1 MNDYLEQYA
10 ESEAHTAKAKR
21 YDLQHFDE
29 FVTARVPSAM
39 LVDATRSMISEFR
52 DERIEMGEA
61 PSTVARRLATVKH
74 FFRRCAEK
82 FPDFAD
88 PAREVRAPKI
98 AQARPKWLTDVELAS
113 LRRAAAV
120 TGRNEWF
127 QARNHAM
134 IETALSIGLRCFEIA
149 KLTEGQLDRDLTE
162 FHQVH
167 GKGARFD
174 TLPVPPELQP
184 VLREWMDWRLEALMQ
199 VDSRYLKLTPAQRG
213 RYPLFISLWETLP
226 GNPFSYRLDEK
237 TIWRVF
243 REAGD
248 VAGIDGMH
256 PHRARHTFID
266 RFLARTNDLVAT
278 QRAARH
284 ESVNTTTIYAQPHA
298 AVMRKGYGFED

>member
-10 ESEAHTAKAKR
+10 ESESHTAKAKR

-29 FVTARVPSAM
+29 FVATHVDHAM
-39 LVDATRSMISEFR
+39 MVDVTRSMITEFR

-61 PSTVARRLATVKH
+61 PSTVSRRLATVKH
-74 FFRRCAEK
+74 FFRQCAEK

-98 AQARPKWLTDVELAS
+98 AQPRPQWLTDQELNE
-113 LRRAAAV
+113 LRRAAAM

-127 QARNHAM
+127 QARNHAI
-134 IETALSIGLRCFEIA
+134 IETSLSLGLRCFELA
-149 KLTEGQLDRDLTE
+149 LLTEGQLDRDLTE
-162 FHQVH
+162 FHQVY
-167 GKGARFD
+167 GKGTRFD
-174 TLPVPPELQP
+174 TMPVPPSLLP
-184 VLREWMDWRLEALMQ
+184 VLREWLEWRNEALMQ
-199 VDSRYLKLTPAQRG
+199 SDRRYAKFTQAQRA
-213 RYPLFISLWETLP
+213 RFPLFISLWNTAQ
-226 GNPFSYRLDEK
+226 GNPFSYRMDEK
-237 TIWRVF
+237 SIWRVF

-248 VAGIDGMH
+248 IAGIDGMH

>member
-1 MNDYLEQYA
+1 MNDYLEQHA

-29 FVTARVPSAM
+29 FVTARVPQAM
-39 LVDATRSMISEFR
+39 MVDVTRSMIAEFR
-52 DERIEMGEA
+52 DERLDMGEA
-61 PSTVARRLATVKH
+61 PSTVARRLATIKH
-74 FFRRCAEK
+74 FFRRCSDK

-98 AQARPKWLTDVELAS
+98 AKARPQWLSEQELTE
-113 LRRAAAV
+113 LRRAAAI

-127 QARNHAM
+127 QARNHAI
-134 IETALSIGLRCFEIA
+134 IETALTLGLRCGELA
-149 KLTEGQLDRDLTE
+149 KLTEGQLDRNLRE
-162 FHQVH
+162 FHQVQ

-174 TLPVPPELQP
+174 TLPVPPMLAP
-184 VLREWMDWRLEALMQ
+184 ILREWLEWRSEALLQ
-199 VDSRYLKLTPAQRG
+199 TDRRYASLTPAQRA
-213 RYPLFISLWETLP
+213 RYPLFISLWQTVS
-226 GNPFSYRLDEK
+226 GNPASYRMDEK
-237 TIWRVF
+237 SIWRVF

-248 VAGIDGMH
+248 IAGIDGMH

-298 AVMRKGYGFED
+298 EVMRKGYGFED